1 MGEIKMPTQNSPS
14 VSSQQSQYEIPAELQ
29 EVNYFI
35 ITEFELEM
43 KWRSTYRGDPNAQTW
58 IQPLSLKIKTLY
70 WI

>member
-35 ITEFELEM
+35 ITEFEFGNEM
-43 KWRSTYRGDPNAQTW
+43 EIY
-58 IQPLSLKIKTLY
+58 IQYIY
-70 WI
+70 V